1 MKLKQEND
9 QSQNSSI
16 YENLS
21 VSKVCSC
28 KPAVKSNINT
38 SAYVTQR
45 VTFGPNAQ
53 MTLLS
58 KMTSK

>member
-1 MKLKQEND
+1 MLIKHVCDTRYGLK
-9 QSQNSSI
+9 
-16 YENLS
+16 
-21 VSKVCSC
+21 
-28 KPAVKSNINT
+28 
-38 SAYVTQR
+38 YVTRR